1 MFPENLMS
9 QFQENLRT
17 DGRTDGQTLFH
28 RTLPAMVRGPKI
40 LPKPLTIPNNHCKNT
55 SSNGNT
61 FNTFDVTDF
70 FLDPLK
76 RFFKNVL
83 ESLFNKVAGLQACNF
98 IKKRLRHKVSNVFE
112 GIERGWWHEM
122 C

>member
-1 MFPENLMS
+1 MS

-55 SSNGNT
+55 SSNGST